1 MLQHAV
7 AAAAAAA
14 LLARKLLLLTL
25 LILCKNRRQPQM
37 EIDTNKLNMEW
48 QREIHANI
56 SPKHWHC
63 LRRIFHSFT
72 IVSDVFLSS
81 TVALSLDSTMGK
93 TFQSFAKGFSLLNVV
108 LDLN

>member
-37 EIDTNKLNMEW
+37 EIDSNKLHMEW
-48 QREIHANI
+48 QKGIHANI

-63 LRRIFHSFT
+63 LRSFT
-72 IVSDVFLSS
+72 IVSGVFLSS